1 MLLICLEII
10 IKNET
15 TLFFSGTKILKTQK
29 RRRIVKNITKV
40 IEHKENKVF
49 KKI

>member
-29 RRRIVKNITKV
+29 RRIVKNITKV